1 MKIMALTHYRKGCEM
16 AHTDLNWMHA
26 NPHIVRWQVSP
37 EQIDH
42 YNHVNNVAYV
52 SQLEKVAWA
61 HSNALGLTIEQYQS
75 LDRGMAISR
84 HEIDYL
90 ASALL
95 GDTLACATWIVA
107 CDRRLKLARHF
118 QFIRESDGLTMLKA
132 RTEFVCI
139 ALSSGKPKRMPERF
153 SSVYGAASIEI

>member
-1 MKIMALTHYRKGCEM
+1 MPTSVEQLPWQYPSPFICQ
-16 AHTDLNWMHA
+16 W
-26 NPHIVRWQVSP
+26 HISP

-52 SQLEKVAWA
+52 SQLERTAWA
-61 HSNALGLTIEQYQS
+61 HSNALGLSIEQYQE

-90 ASALL
+90 AAAVL

-107 CDRRLKLARHF
+107 CDNKLKLARHF
-118 QFIRESDGLTMLKA
+118 QFIRLSDGLSMLKA

-139 ALSSGKPKRMPERF
+139 ALSSGKPKRMPKIF
-153 SSVYGAASIEI
+153 SETYFNAMLINPAE

>member
-1 MKIMALTHYRKGCEM
+1 MPIPVEQLPWLHSKPFICQ
-16 AHTDLNWMHA
+16 
-26 NPHIVRWQVSP
+26 WQIRP

-52 SQLEKVAWA
+52 SQLERTAWA
-61 HSNALGLTIEQYQS
+61 HSNALGLSIEQYQE

-90 ASALL
+90 AAALL
-95 GDTLACATWIVA
+95 GDTLACATWIIS
-107 CDRRLKLARHF
+107 CDNKLKLARHF
-118 QFIRESDGLTMLKA
+118 QFIRLSDGLTMLKA

-139 ALSSGKPKRMPERF
+139 ALSSGRPKRMPKIF
-153 SSVYGAASIEI
+153 TDTYIGAMLLDDGESI